1 MLIFFEYTDVC
12 VVFNI
17 YFVAFSMEDTHLTA
31 IFHNSPSKV
40 PACLHSEFY
49 CSYLM
54 EVVMTT
60 GAIKCAELQWNC
72 HHQQNNTQ
80 VFTGRMLCLSPVSE
94 MTYTVSSGTLNSTI
108 SYHTIPTIFQSCLW
122 SLKAPGYLREGCWAS
137 RQPFDA
143 STSLP
148 QWKNYFKITKFICLG
163 TMLLLL
169 QIFSTPCLSTKILLT
184 VVAMRTLTMVIIPRK
199 EKNVRCWLHPQII
212 TRLVKQMW
220 LVHQCRRCIP
230 VWWHLATT
238 SLLCLVDAHARVSGL
253 AHTY

>member
-1 MLIFFEYTDVC
+1 
-12 VVFNI
+12 
-17 YFVAFSMEDTHLTA
+17 MEDTHLTA
-31 IFHNSPSKV
+31 IIHNSPSKV
-40 PACLHSEFY
+40 PACLHYIFY

-60 GAIKCAELQWNC
+60 GAIKCAEIRSNC

-80 VFTGRMLCLSPVSE
+80 VFTGRMLCLSPNE
-94 MTYTVSSGTLNSTI
+94 QCQTLEGTEYL
-108 SYHTIPTIFQSCLW
+108 IPQTCSPKAHLWIFQRCLG
-122 SLKAPGYLREGCWAS
+122 SLKAPGYLGDGCWAS

-148 QWKNYFKITKFICLG
+148 QWKNYFRITKFICLG

-184 VVAMRTLTMVIIPRK
+184 VVAMRTLTMVIIPQR
-199 EKNVRCWLHPQII
+199 ETNVRCWLRPQII

-220 LVHQCRRCIP
+220 LVRQCRRCIP
-230 VWWHLATT
+230 VWWHLVTT
-238 SLLCLVDAHARVSGL
+238 NLLCLVDAHARVSGL